1 MATISFDS
9 SFANIS
15 SNTITFT
22 DTEHAEMELSTPE
35 EKLLDAEETAQVE
48 EKMTTAWE
56 YFQGEWWQIHKD
68 PDESDKELKASKKR
82 LPIGKK
88 EYMVLA
94 ATILGSL
101 GLQVLFRDEPIMK
114 GTTGATIN
122 AIKISYIQIPQ
133 GTVSKYLMRALAVA
147 TFVAGVTLYYVPE
160 DSHGVVR
167 ILRAAPLTDMFMT
180 IVLKCDVGSAKLD
193 HLFNKA
199 IKKCT
204 GSELPQRLAT
214 AITKGF
220 LAIVGGGLMNIPQ
233 YTGPFIASGAAV
245 LAKANMRGVVDALYQ
260 TIEGGKTH
268 EKRPLS
274 INQKAAI
281 VSVLVGC
288 VAMTAAS
295 AYSLTLEA
303 VKQSSF
309 SWAPAA
315 VLVIAGDTLGR
326 TIKNSIKATSVPKEI
341 IKREIDE
348 GIRPPEQNKPWW
360 KKCITVASGVG
371 LVAATLGIAYV
382 AGPATLPSTAGASV
396 ATNSGILTTICQE
409 MGSMLKVASGK
420 ILSES
425 VALFGSLG
433 LLGVGASYH
442 FFETFSG
449 KTGLLSPVARATAAA
464 FLAADM
470 SVASYEL
477 KDHLRG
483 GTNPDYKKNK
493 KKKEAV
499 ELEVLV

>member
-1 MATISFDS
+1 MATISFNDHYPITPLQIGAQTDS
-9 SFANIS
+9 EHSDLELFMPEQGLLA
-15 SNTITFT
+15 TEEITQ
-22 DTEHAEMELSTPE
+22 A
-35 EKLLDAEETAQVE
+35 E

-94 ATILGSL
+94 GTILGSL

-133 GTVSKYLMRALAVA
+133 GTVPKYLMRALAVA
-147 TFVAGVTLYYVPE
+147 TFAAGITLYYVPE
-160 DSHGVVR
+160 DAHGVVR
-167 ILRAAPLTDMFMT
+167 ILRTAPLTDIFMT
-180 IVLKCDVGSAKLD
+180 IILKCDVSSAKLD
-193 HLFNKA
+193 QLFNKA

-204 GSELPQRLAT
+204 GSELPERLAA

-220 LAIVGGGLMNIPQ
+220 LAIIGGGLMNIPQ

-260 TIEGGKTH
+260 TIEGEKTD
-268 EKRPLS
+268 EKRALS
-274 INQKAAI
+274 VKQKAAI
-281 VSVLVGC
+281 VSVLGAC
-288 VAMTAAS
+288 AAMTAAS

-303 VKQSSF
+303 VRQSSF

-348 GIRPPEQNKPWW
+348 GIRPPEQPKPWW
-360 KKCITVASGVG
+360 KKCLTVASGVG

-382 AGPATLPSTAGASV
+382 AGPATLPTTLGASV
-396 ATNSGILTTICQE
+396 TTNSGILTTICQE

-433 LLGVGASYH
+433 LLGIDAGYH
-442 FFETFSG
+442 LFETFSG
-449 KTGLLSPVARATAAA
+449 TTGLLSPVQRATAAA

-493 KKKEAV
+493 KKKGAV